1 MSKGVCVFDL
11 DNTLGDFGIIDFFG
25 LVYEPKVITGFVDKK
40 EDKAFLRTQVQL
52 YSDEEH
58 DFLEDMRNKFEK
70 IVHEKEL
77 DKGVLRPEL
86 KEILN
91 PLVEQYRKHKI
102 LGFIIY
108 SNNGNLYSLEYAG
121 RAIQKMFNAP
131 KLFLKF
137 LDRYNPLR
145 DKYDGNAIG
154 SRSKMVNTIKHIV
167 PDLENKHLLFVD
179 DLIHNDFYTTLES
192 TYIHIPAYNSNI
204 PHERLEEIWDAFEEL
219 FYSFDEKEQKLFF
232 NMYHIKSYLGIHSL
246 DQLKNQYMIYSK
258 VSKHTKPFNEDLP
271 MIRQKIHSFIMK
283 LPKYGGYR
291 RTRKNNLRKTK
302 RVRHN

>member
-11 DNTLGDFGIIDFFG
+11 DNTLGDFGTIDFFG
-25 LVYEPKVITGFVDKK
+25 LVYEPKVITGFIDKK
-40 EDKAFLRTQVQL
+40 EDKAFLKTQIQL
-52 YSDEEH
+52 YSDEQH

-70 IVHEKEL
+70 ILHEKEL
-77 DKGVLRPEL
+77 DKEVLRPEL

-102 LGFIIY
+102 LGFVIY

-121 RAIQKMFNAP
+121 RSIQKMFNAP

-137 LDRYNPLR
+137 LDRYHSLR

-154 SRSKMVNTIKHIV
+154 SRSKMVNTIKQIV

-246 DQLKNQYMIYSK
+246 DQLKNQYMNYSK
-258 VSKHTKPFNEDLP
+258 VSKHTKSFHEDLP

-291 RTRKNNLRKTK
+291 RTRKNSLRKTK